1 MLAHLRLAFAGTG
14 LAALTMAL
22 AIGLADP
29 PQPKVNPVK
38 QDNKPSTPPAKPE
51 SKPDEGPAVVRV
63 GNPGETTLF
72 MMVRTGPHLTP
83 DNLKTTLQEGLSAA
97 HCTISGEPIIKPVSP
112 AVFEEIESLTN
123 QAAEAGGGVKATTGL
138 RRMASKDMLWE
149 FRLSSPSQILKKLT
163 VKYKSA
169 EGKDYDKEYSPVSP
183 ADEGPLV
190 LVSPGYYSFK
200 PEAADQPISYE
211 AETISLGQP
220 AQKMEGKWPSSDRY
234 YVITMRNFRGEKD
247 YLFHVLQDSTKVANP
262 LDSIRLGSDLVFVFA
277 NLDALGADEDD
288 DVIAGNNLILG
299 APPPRGR
306 SVARGWIL
314 FPLTEAGMKEQLSE
328 FRKIR
333 DSKELI
339 AKVRENSISALTPTE
354 IGPDSPAKWLELA
367 QRRDGRFRRDVPM
380 KDFAGLLTK
389 YPSAWGLVVWEF
401 ENDQAMRSAI
411 MMRLPGGGQTLVRE
425 KEIRNWSN
433 SLKEKVNAPK

>member
-14 LAALTMAL
+14 LVALILVAAPGFA
-22 AIGLADP
+22 
-29 PQPKVNPVK
+29 Q
-38 QDNKPSTPPAKPE
+38 PAKSGANPP
-51 SKPDEGPAVVRV
+51 SKPDAKPAASPADSPPVVRV
-63 GNPGETTLF
+63 GAPGETTLF

-97 HCTISGEPIIKPVSP
+97 RCSITGAPIIKPVSP

-123 QAAEAGGGVKATTGL
+123 QAAEAGGAVKATTGL
-138 RRMASKDMLWE
+138 RRMSSREMLWE

-163 VKYKSA
+163 VKYKSG
-169 EGKDYDKEYSPVSP
+169 EGKEYDKEYTPVSP
-183 ADEGPLV
+183 ADEGQLV
-190 LVSPGYYSFK
+190 LVSPGFYSFK
-200 PEAADQPISYE
+200 PEPVDQPIGYV

-220 AQKMEGKWPSSDRY
+220 AEKMEGKWPSSDRY
-234 YVITMRNFRGEKD
+234 YVITLRNFRGDKD

-306 SVARGWIL
+306 TVARGWIM

-328 FRKIR
+328 YRKLY

-339 AKVRENSISALTPTE
+339 AKVRENSVSALTPTE

-367 QRRDGRFRRDVPM
+367 PRRDGRFRREVPM
-380 KDFAGLLTK
+380 RDFAGLLSK

-401 ENDQAMRSAI
+401 ENDQGMRSAI
-411 MMRLPGGGQTLVRE
+411 MMRLPGGGQTMVRE

-433 SLKEKVNAPK
+433 SLKEKVNVPK